1 MSSIGGSPIL
11 PTPKDQQDTDL
22 YRILSEFFR
31 KITTILNRGI
41 TFNENVDCR
50 LNSFTSSGTPDAENT
65 IAHGLG
71 KVPTGYIIYSLDKAS
86 SVYKGSTAWT
96 STNIYLKVNVASVA
110 VKIIVF

>member
-1 MSSIGGSPIL
+1 MSSIGGAPIL
-11 PTPKDQQDTDL
+11 PSPKDQQDIDL

-31 KITTILNRGI
+31 KIITILNRGI

-50 LNSFTSSGTPDAENT
+50 LNSFSSSGTPDAENT

-71 KVPTGYIIYSLDKAS
+71 KVPIGYIVYGLNKAAI
-86 SVYKGSTAWT
+86 VYTGATAWT
-96 STNIYLKVNVASVA
+96 NENIYLKVNVASVA